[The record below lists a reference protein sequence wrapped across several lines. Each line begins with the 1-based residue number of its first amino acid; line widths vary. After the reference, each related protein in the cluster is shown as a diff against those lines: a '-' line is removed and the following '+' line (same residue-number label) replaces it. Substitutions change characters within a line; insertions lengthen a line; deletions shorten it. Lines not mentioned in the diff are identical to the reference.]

1 MHVQISLG
9 MKFQFKLTTLIFWT
23 KSADK
28 VYFWSKTQ
36 KVNTTIKFRILELFY
51 ISELIIS
58 VLRHYKVPK

>member
-9 MKFQFKLTTLIFWT
+9 MKFQLNLTTLIFWT

>member
-9 MKFQFKLTTLIFWT
+9 MKFQLKLTTLMFWT